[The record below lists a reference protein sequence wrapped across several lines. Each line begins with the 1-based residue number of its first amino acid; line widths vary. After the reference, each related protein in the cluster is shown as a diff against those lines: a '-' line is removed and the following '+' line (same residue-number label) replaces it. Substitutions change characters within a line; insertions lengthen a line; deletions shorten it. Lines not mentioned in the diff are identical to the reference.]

1 MKQLIFVVI
10 LVLLVLLAGV
20 IFRDQI
26 AELTICVSKR
36 IDKPVIYLYPTEP
49 TEVTV
54 RLDFDG
60 ELTCTWPE
68 YRDGWRVTAH
78 PDGTIEADGSTF
90 GYLFWEGKSRQNFDM
105 TQGFCVAGKDT
116 AAFLTE
122 ALGAL
127 GLTSREANEFIAFW
141 LPRMQ
146 ENPWNL
152 IAFQTDAYEA
162 SAGLTVTPAPDSMLR
177 VFMTYKALAKP
188 VEIPPQTLAP
198 FVREGFAVV
207 EWGGCKVK

>member
-1 MKQLIFVVI
+1 MKRLIFVI
-10 LVLLVLLAGV
+10 IFVLLVLLAGV

-26 AELTICVSKR
+26 AALIFGMSTIL
-36 IDKPVIYLYPTEP
+36 DKPVIYLYPTEP

-54 RLDFDG
+54 KLDLAG

-78 PDGTIEADGSTF
+78 PDGTIEADGGTF
-90 GYLFWEGKSRQNFDM
+90 GYLFWEGDLAWDYDM
-105 TQGFCVAGKDT
+105 TQGFCVAGEDT

-152 IAFQTDAYEA
+152 IAFQTDA
-162 SAGLTVTPAPDSMLR
+162 
-177 VFMTYKALAKP
+177 
-188 VEIPPQTLAP
+188 
-198 FVREGFAVV
+198 
-207 EWGGCKVK
+207 